1 MRQNIGCYTPMELHT
16 GGLVMIITPE
26 QAALKAQERFD
37 HLLDLVRQASHD
49 GERIDTVERDLM
61 RHLLALGH
69 DLLALFIAKQGD
81 GDLGPTMQ
89 TSEGRALHR
98 LPEAHTRRYVSIFG
112 EFTLPRVVYGTR
124 EGQKIECV
132 PLDQRLGLPEGDF
145 SYVLEDWGQRFC
157 LKESFAEAGR
167 SLEMLLGLNLGRRT
181 LEQMNRTVA
190 SYALAFRAAIDPPSP
205 EEEGT
210 LLVVTGDG
218 KGVPMRKPEPD
229 GPQPHHRPTKGEK
242 RNKKQM
248 ACVGAVYSIEPFVR
262 TADDI
267 LDEVL
272 RDKRSKDRPK
282 PRHKHVWAEMIREVE
297 GQPPVTAKDGL
308 FCQLFDELAVRNLG
322 QNRPVVC
329 LMDGE
334 RSLWDAQE
342 AFFPEAVGVLDLFHV
357 LERVWGVAHCVH
369 KEGSDEAE
377 QFVEGR
383 LRDLLEGRVGSVIEG
398 FRRRLTEKRLRGNK
412 RQVVRSAIEY
422 LENNRDHLKYD
433 EYLAAG
439 YPIGS
444 GVAEGACRH
453 LVKDRLEQTG
463 MRWTVSGAQAMLHV
477 RALYLNDQWDDYLEF
492 RVEQEQE
499 RLYQRDAA

>member
-1 MRQNIGCYTPMELHT
+1 
-16 GGLVMIITPE
+16 MIITPE
-26 QAALKAQERFD
+26 QATLKAQQRFEY
-37 HLLDLVRQASHD
+37 LLNLVQHASQD
-49 GERIDTVERDLM
+49 GQRIDTVERDLM
-61 RHLLALGH
+61 RRLLALGH
-69 DLLALFIAKQGD
+69 DLLTAFVAHQGD
-81 GDLGPTMQ
+81 GDQGQEVPTTDGQ
-89 TSEGRALHR
+89 TVRR
-98 LPEAHTRRYVSIFG
+98 LPERHDRRYVSIFG
-112 EFTLPRVVYGTR
+112 ELTITRAVYGTR
-124 EGQKIECV
+124 EGQKIERV
-132 PLDQRLGLPEGDF
+132 PLDERLGLPEGDF
-145 SYVLEDWGQRFC
+145 SYVLEDWSQRFC
-157 LKESFAEAGR
+157 LKGSFAEAGH
-167 SLEMLLGLNLGRRT
+167 SLEMLLGLRLGRRT
-181 LEQMNRTVA
+181 LEQMNRDVA
-190 SYALAFRAAIDPPSP
+190 GYAGPFREAIEPPP
-205 EEEGT
+205 PHEEGP
-210 LLVVTGDG
+210 LLVVTADG
-218 KGVPMRKPEPD
+218 KGVPMRRPEQH
-229 GPQPHHRPTKGEK
+229 GPRPHRRPTKGEK
-242 RNKKQM
+242 RNKKRM

-398 FRRRLTEKRLRGNK
+398 FRRRLTEKRLPGNK

-433 EYLAAG
+433 ESLAAG